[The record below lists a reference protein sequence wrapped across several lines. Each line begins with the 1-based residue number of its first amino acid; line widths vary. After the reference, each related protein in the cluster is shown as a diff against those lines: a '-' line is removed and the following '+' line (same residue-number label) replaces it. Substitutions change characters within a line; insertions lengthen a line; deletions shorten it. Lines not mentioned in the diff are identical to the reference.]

1 MNRRLADLLG
11 SEQFP
16 WLLSIDPD
24 ATADDGGGVLDD
36 ADDEELGETGV
47 KTLRE
52 ERAQRKALEKKLA
65 QLEAQLNNVK
75 DLNPDTYRE
84 AQRKADELQRQ
95 LQERESLT
103 AAEKQRIE
111 QKALEQVR
119 KANEQAQTE
128 KAKRIE
134 LEIETLARG
143 VFSAAEGRD
152 GADASGMTF
161 FKAWMK
167 FHGRDHLKKDE
178 TTGKLYVVDDDG
190 DRVKT
195 SEGQDIDPVA
205 WVNQQADNSPVVGT
219 FFKPKGGEGSGGFVG
234 ARGVRSQ
241 QRLSPEQIKK
251 MTPGELMAMHRE
263 QRTNAS

>member
-1 MNRRLADLLG
+1 MNKRLADLFG
-11 SEQFP
+11 SKQFP

-24 ATADDGGGVLDD
+24 ATADDGGGGLDD

-52 ERAQRKALEKKLA
+52 ERATRKALEKKLA
-65 QLEAQLNNVK
+65 QLEAQFNYVK

-95 LQERESLT
+95 LQERETLT

-119 KANEQAQTE
+119 KATTVAEAE
-128 KAKRIE
+128 KNRRIE
-134 LEIETLARG
+134 LEIETLAQG

-152 GADASGMTF
+152 GADASGMSF

-167 FHGRDHLKKDE
+167 FHGRDHFKKDE
-178 TTGKLYVVDDDG
+178 VTGKLYVVDGDG

-195 SEGQDIDPVA
+195 PEGNDVDPVA
-205 WVNQQADNSPVVGT
+205 WLQAQADTSQVIGT
-219 FFKPKGGEGSGGFVG
+219 FFRPKGGEGSGGFVG
-234 ARGVRSQ
+234 ARGVRSVQ
-241 QRLSPEQIKK
+241 GLTPEQVK
-251 MTPGELMAMHRE
+251 AMSPSEKLAYHRE
-263 QRTNAS
+263 VAARK